1 MTLFPSP
8 NDSPQEKPLVEPEP
22 AEPRAADTAALDT
35 EEILRRTQS
44 ISTPQAS
51 SEHTAQDSSSATE
64 EQANDGAEGEQATPR
79 RLNVLAVMSLI
90 LALTASPL
98 SVVFGYLA
106 VGQIRRANQRG
117 ESMAW
122 VAVGLGWLWLIAW
135 IVAGVSVAV
144 IWIDI

>member
-1 MTLFPSP
+1 M
-8 NDSPQEKPLVEPEP
+8 VEPEP

-51 SEHTAQDSSSATE
+51 SEEAAEDSSSATKD
-64 EQANDGAEGEQATPR
+64 QANDDAEGNQGEQVTPG
-79 RLNVLAVMSLI
+79 RLNVLAVISLI

-144 IWIDI
+144 IWIDV